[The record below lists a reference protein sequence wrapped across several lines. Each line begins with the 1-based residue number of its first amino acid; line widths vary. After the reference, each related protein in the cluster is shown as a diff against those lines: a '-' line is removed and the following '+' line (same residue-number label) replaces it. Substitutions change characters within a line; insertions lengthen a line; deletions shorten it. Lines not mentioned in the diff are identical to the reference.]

1 MFKSAIFN
9 LYTVYKHKG
18 QCETAYNRAKMLST
32 GFKVILAGTC
42 GVGEPMPL
50 DYTTQRVVCGTV
62 SREI

>member
-1 MFKSAIFN
+1 
-9 LYTVYKHKG
+9 
-18 QCETAYNRAKMLST
+18 MLCA
-32 GFKVILAGTC
+32 GIKVILAGTC